1 MKKFLLLFSLFL
13 TAVSLKAQ
21 SPDQKTKPM
30 HILIHVTIGP
40 EQPTRASLAFLV
52 AKTATEEGHQVSL
65 FLAGDAVQ
73 LIRDAVLDNLA
84 GLGTGKLRE
93 HMDVLLKNGAKFYLS
108 GNSSK
113 ARGLTDADLTGKS
126 AQFALP
132 NVLVKLLTESD
143 KSLTY

>member
-1 MKKFLLLFSLFL
+1 MKKILLLLLITISAA
-13 TAVSLKAQ
+13 TISAQ
-21 SPDQKTKPM
+21 NTDTKIKPM

-40 EQPTRASLAFLV
+40 EQPTRAALAFLV
-52 AKTATEEGHQVSL
+52 AKTAAEEGHQVSL

-73 LIRDAVLDNLA
+73 LIRDAVLDNLS

-93 HMDVLLKNGAKFYLS
+93 HIDVLLKNGAKFYLS

-113 ARGLTDADLTGKS
+113 ARGVTDADLTGKS